1 MGEKRTLQQLT
12 IKDNFMFT
20 AVMMEEA
27 NCVGFLERALG
38 IKIDHVVVDKEKSL
52 IYHPDYHGIRLDVY
66 ATGNSKAFNIEM
78 QIQPKHNLPR
88 RTRYYHDQIDM
99 SELRPSEGYETL
111 PEAYVIFVCDFDP
124 FGDGKYRYTFEEIC
138 KETNKSL
145 QNGRHTIFLSTK
157 GMNQSEVPEGL
168 VELLN
173 YIGAEESEP
182 SEIYGD
188 SYVRQLQQSV
198 DDTKKSRQMEERF
211 MIIEE
216 LMQEEFQ
223 AGKTE
228 GRIEGKEEGRAE
240 GIAEGLAQG
249 ADALRAAI
257 FDILEIRKL
266 LTDPARHLLEKTTD
280 IEILKTMIHA
290 AMSCGNTEEFLEQ
303 FKN

>member
-1 MGEKRTLQQLT
+1 MGKKRTLQQLT

-20 AVMMEEA
+20 TVMTDEA
-27 NCVGFLERALG
+27 NCLGFLERALDMQ
-38 IKIDHVVVDKEKSL
+38 IDHVVVDKEKSL

-66 ATGNSKAFNIEM
+66 AKGNSKAFNIEM

-99 SELRPSEGYETL
+99 CELCPSEGYETL

-124 FGDGKYRYTFEEIC
+124 FGDRKYRYTFEEIC
-138 KETNKSL
+138 KETNSPL

-182 SEIYGD
+182 SENYGD

-211 MIIEE
+211 MMIEE

-228 GRIEGKEEGRAE
+228 GRIEGKEEGMAE

>member
-182 SEIYGD
+182 SENYGD

-211 MIIEE
+211 MMIEE

-228 GRIEGKEEGRAE
+228 GRIEGKEEGMAE

>member
-1 MGEKRTLQQLT
+1 MGKKRTLQQLT

-20 AVMMEEA
+20 AVMMNEL
-27 NCVGFLERALG
+27 NCQGFLERALE
-38 IKIDHVVVDKEKSL
+38 IQIDHVVVDKEKSL

-66 ATGNSKAFNIEM
+66 AKGNSKAFNIEM

-88 RTRYYHDQIDM
+88 RSRYYHDQIDM
-99 SELRPSEGYETL
+99 CELCPSEGYETL

-124 FGDGKYRYTFEEIC
+124 FGDRKYRYTFEEIC
-138 KETNKSL
+138 KETNSPL

-182 SEIYGD
+182 SENYGD

-211 MIIEE
+211 MMIEE

-228 GRIEGKEEGRAE
+228 GRIEGKEEGMAE

>member
-211 MIIEE
+211 MMIEE

-228 GRIEGKEEGRAE
+228 GRIEGKEEGMAE

>member
-124 FGDGKYRYTFEEIC
+124 FGDGKYRYTFEAIC

-182 SEIYGD
+182 SENYGD

-211 MIIEE
+211 MMIEE

-228 GRIEGKEEGRAE
+228 GRIEGKEEGMAE

>member
-182 SEIYGD
+182 SENYGD

-211 MIIEE
+211 MMIEE

-228 GRIEGKEEGRAE
+228 GRIEGKEEGMAE
-240 GIAEGLAQG
+240 GIAEGLA
-249 ADALRAAI
+249 
-257 FDILEIRKL
+257 
-266 LTDPARHLLEKTTD
+266 
-280 IEILKTMIHA
+280 LKYTP
-290 AMSCGNTEEFLEQ
+290 
-303 FKN
+303 